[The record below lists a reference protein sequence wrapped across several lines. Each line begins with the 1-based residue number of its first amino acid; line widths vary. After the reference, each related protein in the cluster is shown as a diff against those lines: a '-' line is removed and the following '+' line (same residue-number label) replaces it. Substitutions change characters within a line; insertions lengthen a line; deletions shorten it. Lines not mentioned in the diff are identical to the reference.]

1 MHCHA
6 LDATARDAKGL
17 KMANKKRKCKRCGEY
32 RDAES
37 GVQTPSAWF
46 CCHAHAIEFSIEASR
61 KRTDR
66 LRLKAVRAHEQ
77 EAKNAAKRD
86 RERTAKRKKEL
97 NRSHHLDQLQKL
109 VNQWVVH
116 VRDKDKPCCTCG
128 TTNPFIKYDAGHYRS
143 RGACPEARF
152 IPTNIHR
159 QCSVRCNVYGSGMR
173 AEYIEFLRS
182 GYGQEHLDWLDGPHH
197 TLKEQLPDADAIDAE
212 MARYRK
218 MLREAGLKPNA

>member
-1 MHCHA
+1 
-6 LDATARDAKGL
+6 
-17 KMANKKRKCKRCGEY
+17 MANKKKRCKCCGEY

-46 CCHAHAIEFSIEASR
+46 CCHAHAIEFSMEASR
-61 KRTDR
+61 KRTER
-66 LRLKAVRAHEQ
+66 LLAKAVRAQAE

-97 NRSHHLDQLQKL
+97 NRPHHLDQLQKL

-128 TTNPFIKYDAGHYRS
+128 TANPNIKYDAGHYRS

-152 IPTNIHR
+152 ILTNIHR
-159 QCSVRCNVYGSGMR
+159 QCSVRCNVHGSGMR
-173 AEYIEFLRS
+173 SEYIDFIRAE
-182 GYGQEHLDWLDGPHH
+182 YGQEHLDWLDGPHPS
-197 TLKEQLPDADAIDAE
+197 LKELLPDADAIDDE
-212 MARYRK
+212 IK
-218 MLREAGLKPNA
+218 VLRQKIRDAGLKPNA

>member
-1 MHCHA
+1 
-6 LDATARDAKGL
+6 
-17 KMANKKRKCKRCGEY
+17 MANRRKKCKRCGEY

-37 GVQTPSAWF
+37 GVQTPAAWF
-46 CCHAHAIEFSIEASR
+46 CCHSHAIEFSMEPSR
-61 KRTDR
+61 KRTER
-66 LRLKAVRAHEQ
+66 LRAKAARAQEA

-86 RERTAKRKKEL
+86 RERAAKRKKEL

-152 IPTNIHR
+152 ILTNIHR

-173 AEYIEFLRS
+173 SEYIEFILAE
-182 GYGQEHLDWLDGPHH
+182 YGQEHLDWLDGPHPSI
-197 TLKEQLPDADAIDAE
+197 KEQFPDADAIDAE
-212 MARYRK
+212 IARYRK
-218 MLREAGLKPNA
+218 MLRDAGLKPNA

>member
-1 MHCHA
+1 
-6 LDATARDAKGL
+6 
-17 KMANKKRKCKRCGEY
+17 MANKKRKCKRCGEY

-37 GVQTPSAWF
+37 GVQTPTSWF

-61 KRTDR
+61 ERTER
-66 LRLKAVRAHEQ
+66 LRAKAVRAQ
-77 EAKNAAKRD
+77 AVEARNAAKRD

-152 IPTNIHR
+152 ILTNIHR
-159 QCSVRCNVYGSGMR
+159 QCSVRCNVHGSGMR
-173 AEYIEFLRS
+173 SEYIEFLRAE
-182 GYGQEHLDWLDGPHH
+182 YGQEHLDWLDGPHQSI
-197 TLKEQLPDADAIDAE
+197 KEQFPDADAIDAE

-218 MLREAGLKPNA
+218 MLRDAGLKPNS

>member
-1 MHCHA
+1 
-6 LDATARDAKGL
+6 
-17 KMANKKRKCKRCGEY
+17 MANKKRKCKQCGEY
-32 RDAES
+32 HDAES
-37 GVQTPSAWF
+37 GVKTPSAWF
-46 CCHAHAIEFSIEASR
+46 CCHAHAIEFSIDASR
-61 KRTDR
+61 KRQER
-66 LRLKAVRAHEQ
+66 LKAKAVRAQ
-77 EAKNAAKRD
+77 AAEAKNAAKRD

-152 IPTNIHR
+152 ILTNIHR
-159 QCSVRCNVYGSGMR
+159 QCSVRCNVHGSGMR
-173 AEYIEFLRS
+173 SEYIDFIRAK
-182 GYGQEHLDWLDGPHH
+182 YGQEHLDWLNGPHPSM
-197 TLKEQLPDADAIDAE
+197 KEQFPDADAIDAE

-218 MLREAGLKPNA
+218 MLRDAGLKPNA

>member
-1 MHCHA
+1 
-6 LDATARDAKGL
+6 
-17 KMANKKRKCKRCGEY
+17 MANRRKKCKRCGEY
-32 RDAES
+32 HDAES
-37 GVQTPSAWF
+37 GVQLPAGFF
-46 CCHAHAIEFSIEASR
+46 CSKEHAIEHGIEASR
-61 KRTDR
+61 KRSER
-66 LRLKAVRAHEQ
+66 LRARAVRAQAE

-86 RERTAKRKKEL
+86 RERIAKRKKEL

-152 IPTNIHR
+152 ILTNIHR
-159 QCSVRCNVYGSGMR
+159 QCSVRCNVHGSGMR
-173 AEYIEFLRS
+173 SEYIDFIRAEYGR
-182 GYGQEHLDWLDGPHH
+182 EHLDWLDGPHQS
-197 TLKEQLPDADAIDAE
+197 LKELLPDADAIDAE

-218 MLREAGLKPNA
+218 MLRDAGLKPNT

>member
-1 MHCHA
+1 
-6 LDATARDAKGL
+6 
-17 KMANKKRKCKRCGEY
+17 MANRKKKCKRCGEY
-32 RDAES
+32 HDAES
-37 GVQTPSAWF
+37 GVQTPAAWF
-46 CCHAHAIEFSIEASR
+46 CCHAHAIKHSIELSR
-61 KRTDR
+61 KRTER
-66 LRLKAVRAHEQ
+66 LRAKAVRAQ
-77 EAKNAAKRD
+77 AVEAKNAAKRD

-152 IPTNIHR
+152 ILTNIHR
-159 QCSVRCNVYGSGMR
+159 QCSVRCNVHGSGMR
-173 AEYIEFLRS
+173 SEYIEFIRAE
-182 GYGQEHLDWLDGPHH
+182 YGQEHLDWLNGPHPSM
-197 TLKEQLPDADAIDAE
+197 KEQFPDADAIDAE

-218 MLREAGLKPNA
+218 MLRDAGLKPNA

>member
-1 MHCHA
+1 
-6 LDATARDAKGL
+6 
-17 KMANKKRKCKRCGEY
+17 MANKKKRCKCCGDYGE
-32 RDAES
+32 AEE
-37 GVQTPSAWF
+37 GVQTPSGWF
-46 CCHAHAIEFSIEASR
+46 IDYSHAIKHSIELSR
-61 KRTDR
+61 KRTER
-66 LRLKAVRAHEQ
+66 LRAKAVRAQ
-77 EAKNAAKRD
+77 AAEAKNAAKRD

-128 TTNPFIKYDAGHYRS
+128 TTNKNIKYDAGHYRS

-159 QCSVRCNVYGSGMR
+159 QCSVRCNVHGSGMR
-173 AEYIEFLRS
+173 SEYIDFIRAE
-182 GYGQEHLDWLDGPHH
+182 YGQEHLDWLDGPHPA
-197 TLKEQLPDADAIDAE
+197 LKEQLPDADAIDAE

-218 MLREAGLKPNA
+218 MLRDAGLRPNA

>member
-1 MHCHA
+1 
-6 LDATARDAKGL
+6 
-17 KMANKKRKCKRCGEY
+17 MANRKKKCKRCGEY

-37 GVQTPSAWF
+37 GVQLPAGFF
-46 CCHAHAIEFSIEASR
+46 CSKEHAIEHGLEASR
-61 KRTDR
+61 KRTER
-66 LRLKAVRAHEQ
+66 LRAKAVRAQ
-77 EAKNAAKRD
+77 AVVAKNAAKRD

-116 VRDKDKPCCTCG
+116 VRDRDKPCCTCG

-152 IPTNIHR
+152 ILTNIHR
-159 QCSVRCNVYGSGMR
+159 QCSVRCNVHGSGMR
-173 AEYIEFLRS
+173 SEYIDFIRAE
-182 GYGQEHLDWLDGPHH
+182 YGQEHLDWLDGPHQS
-197 TLKEQLPDADAIDAE
+197 LKELLPDADAIDAE

>member
-1 MHCHA
+1 
-6 LDATARDAKGL
+6 
-17 KMANKKRKCKRCGEY
+17 MANKKKRCKRCGEY
-32 RDAES
+32 HEAES
-37 GVQTPSAWF
+37 GVQLPAGFF
-46 CCHAHAIEFSIEASR
+46 CSKEHAIEHGLEASR
-61 KRTDR
+61 KRTER
-66 LRLKAVRAHEQ
+66 LRAKAVRAQ
-77 EAKNAAKRD
+77 AVEAKNAAKRD
-86 RERTAKRKKEL
+86 IERTAKRKKEL

-152 IPTNIHR
+152 ILTNIHR
-159 QCSVRCNVYGSGMR
+159 QCSVRCNVHGSGMR
-173 AEYIEFLRS
+173 SEYIDFIRAE
-182 GYGQEHLDWLDGPHH
+182 YGQEHLDWLDGPHQS
-197 TLKEQLPDADAIDAE
+197 LKELLPDADAIDAE